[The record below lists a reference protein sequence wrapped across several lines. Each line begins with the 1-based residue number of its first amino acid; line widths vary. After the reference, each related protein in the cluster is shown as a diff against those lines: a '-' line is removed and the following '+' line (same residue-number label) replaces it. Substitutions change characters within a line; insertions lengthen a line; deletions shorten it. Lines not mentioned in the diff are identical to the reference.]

1 MRTPLTLS
9 LALVAL
15 ALAGCTDDPSDE
27 TALDDDQTMSGLPDE
42 DLTAAQEEVDL
53 APMDEPADIA
63 AKLHRITATPF
74 NLNIFRHGCYHSGIL
89 LDWSCK
95 GGDDG
100 KDAHFAHK
108 TEVGS
113 NDIEVADNH
122 GGFWGECVSLV
133 KAATKSDV
141 VTGDWRPGKN
151 VFAGL
156 PDHGL
161 PSGTALATFPGGRY
175 EGHTVIF
182 LAYVRDN
189 GKVVGMRVADQ
200 NWNGRTVKRHVIH
213 RESGSSVA
221 NANNYFA
228 VLVP

>member
-1 MRTPLTLS
+1 MRIQYLS
-9 LALVAL
+9 LL
-15 ALAGCTDDPSDE
+15 ALACASCLSNDPSDE
-27 TALDDDQTMSGLPDE
+27 TALDDDQTMSGLPE
-42 DLTAAQEEVDL
+42 QDLTAAEEEVDL
-53 APMDEPADIA
+53 APLDEPVDVAA
-63 AKLHRITATPF
+63 AKLHRIVATPF
-74 NLNIFRHGCYHSGIL
+74 NLNIFRHGCYHSGL

-95 GGDDG
+95 SGDDG
-100 KDAHFAHK
+100 KDAHFTHK

-113 NDIEVADNH
+113 NDVEVADN
-122 GGFWGECVSLV
+122 GGSFWGECVSLV
-133 KAATKSDV
+133 KAATKSNV
-141 VTGDWRPGKN
+141 VTGDWRPGAN

-175 EGHTVIF
+175 SGHTVIF
-182 LAYVRDN
+182 LSYVRAN
-189 GKVVGMRVADQ
+189 GHVTGMRVADQ